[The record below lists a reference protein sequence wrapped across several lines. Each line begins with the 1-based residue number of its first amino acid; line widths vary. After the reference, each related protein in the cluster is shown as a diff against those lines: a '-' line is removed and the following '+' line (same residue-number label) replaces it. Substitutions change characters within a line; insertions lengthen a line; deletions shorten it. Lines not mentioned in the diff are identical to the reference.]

1 MKLFSFCLISARA
14 YLRDVVETVNIF
26 FKMLEKFCQ
35 GSVVVQTKSKRK
47 SQKKRTT
54 KKKGTAAGSR
64 KQAKQ
69 QLTAE
74 EVEVS
79 GKNIN

>member
-1 MKLFSFCLISARA
+1 
-14 YLRDVVETVNIF
+14 LRDVVETVNIF

-47 SQKKRTT
+47 SQKKRTS
-54 KKKGTAAGSR
+54 KQKAAGSR

-69 QLTAE
+69 QLTAAE
-74 EVEVS
+74 MEVRWHE
-79 GKNIN
+79 